1 MAFITASSSC
11 CRRSALTL
19 ASCSLRRRAMSII
32 SSSVIS
38 DSESHNE
45 PKQRRRFNETELIIG
60 WNVLYLAVSFCSS
73 SPSGVS
79 LLLVTERDTMTRT
92 HPLRTKCRRSA
103 ECTGTLNVLS
113 WNINTHVL
121 NHLLIHLL
129 RHLAVSVDLLCVFV
143 HLLASRGNVC
153 VCVFPLRHPADKL
166 QTSRDTQISDY
177 TFQSFWDVH
186 RISWGILPEELQFN
200 SASLA
205 SEWLCRFYFTVYSF
219 IHECLI
225 TWFSI
230 WKIYGDS
237 RNKV

>member
-1 MAFITASSSC
+1 MKCSLPRGFI
-11 CRRSALTL
+11 LFFL
-19 ASCSLRRRAMSII
+19 SLRRFSLAGDGERHDDEN
-32 SSSVIS
+32 SSFKNKMQTFSRVHRNS
-38 DSESHNE
+38 
-45 PKQRRRFNETELIIG
+45 
-60 WNVLYLAVSFCSS
+60 
-73 SPSGVS
+73 
-79 LLLVTERDTMTRT
+79 
-92 HPLRTKCRRSA
+92 
-103 ECTGTLNVLS
+103 NVLS
-113 WNINTHVL
+113 WNINTDVL